1 MIKNMIEKEIDSLK
15 DKKIVSRNL
24 TEDEARYEQTL
35 RPARFGEFIGQL
47 KIKSNLKIFIQAARK
62 RKESLEH
69 VLFFGPPG
77 LGKTTLSYILAKEMG
92 ANIKTSSGPVLE
104 RPADLAGLLTNLEEG
119 DVLFIDEIHRLS
131 HQVEEYLYPA
141 MEEYCLNIIID
152 KGPHARSVK
161 LDLPRF
167 TLVGATTRSGL
178 LTSPL
183 RSRFGVVSRLGYYS
197 AQDIHKIILRTSRI
211 LNIEVDEQGSFEIA
225 RRSRGTPR
233 IANRLLRRIRD
244 FAQVKADNKITK
256 EVAIQALNMLEIDNA
271 GLDEMDRKIVE
282 SIIRQFNG
290 GPVGLNN
297 LAVSTGEGAD
307 TIEEIYEPYLIQL
320 GLLKRT
326 PSGRVATKLAY
337 KHFNLPYNDASRHKP
352 R

>member
-1 MIKNMIEKEIDSLK
+1 MVEKEINS
-15 DKKIVSRNL
+15 DKQTKIVSRKL
-24 TEDEARYEQTL
+24 TDDDLRYEQSL
-35 RPARFGEFIGQL
+35 RPTRFEDFIGQG

-92 ANIKTSSGPVLE
+92 ANIKTSSGPILE
-104 RPADLAGLLTNLEEG
+104 RPADLAGILTNLEEG

-141 MEEYCLNIIID
+141 MEDYCLDIIID
-152 KGPHARSVK
+152 KGPHARSVR
-161 LDLPRF
+161 LNLPHF
-167 TLVGATTRSGL
+167 TLIGATTRSGL

-183 RSRFGVVSRLGYYS
+183 RTRFGVVNRLGYYPVR
-197 AQDIHKIILRTSRI
+197 DIHEIIVRSSRI
-211 LNIEVDEQGSFEIA
+211 LNIELDEQGCLEIA
-225 RRSRGTPR
+225 KRSRGTPR

-244 FAQVKADNKITK
+244 FAQVKANNKITK
-256 EVAIQALNMLEIDNA
+256 QVAIQALAMLEIDDA

-282 SIIRQFNG
+282 SIIRQFDG

-320 GLLKRT
+320 GFLKRT

-337 KHFNLPYNDASRHKP
+337 EHFNLPHNDASQRKLW
-352 R
+352 

>member
-1 MIKNMIEKEIDSLK
+1 MIKNMTEKETDSSK
-15 DKKIVSRNL
+15 DEKIVSRNL
-24 TEDEARYEQTL
+24 TEDDARYEQTL
-35 RPARFGEFIGQL
+35 RPDRFEEFIGQG
-47 KIKSNLKIFIQAARK
+47 KIKSNLNIFIQAARK

-92 ANIKTSSGPVLE
+92 ADIKTSSGPVLD
-104 RPADLAGLLTNLEEG
+104 RPADLAGLLTNLKEG

-141 MEEYCLNIIID
+141 MEDYCLNIIID

-161 LDLPRF
+161 LNLPRF
-167 TLVGATTRSGL
+167 TLIGATTRSGL

-183 RSRFGVVSRLGYYS
+183 RARFGVVSRLGYYS
-197 AQDIHKIILRTSRI
+197 AQDIRKIILRTSRI
-211 LNIEVDEQGSFEIA
+211 LNIEIDEQGSFEIA

-233 IANRLLRRIRD
+233 IANRLLKRIRD

-271 GLDEMDRKIVE
+271 GLDEMDRRIIE

-337 KHFNLPYNDASRHKP
+337 KHFNLPHNDASQHKL